1 MEQYDVRLMARAL
14 RDLDGIYA
22 YIAKTLSEPGTASSL
37 VDEIEREILSL
48 EQMPYRCPE
57 RQIGAYAG
65 KGYRQ
70 LLVKNYTVIY
80 RIDEA
85 RKQVLIVTV
94 RYSRSQF

>member
-57 RQIGAYAG
+57 RRIGAYAG

-80 RIDEA
+80 RIDEV